1 MQTFLWSCS
10 IYVPNWGSKCQ
21 NIQKTVVE
29 LPLWDLF
36 VHGSRPSQIN
46 QMNLINAIAAAV
58 ISGTF
63 LIPTTSEARNVWIKG
78 GCHSDGKCTC
88 QKVISK
94 NWPYVTYKNKTSEGI
109 FTAVADCQKWRY
121 KYTKLDGRTL
131 YFQNWNDVISGS
143 IGEEALKN
151 VCRK

>member
-1 MQTFLWSCS
+1 
-10 IYVPNWGSKCQ
+10 
-21 NIQKTVVE
+21 
-29 LPLWDLF
+29 
-36 VHGSRPSQIN
+36 
-46 QMNLINAIAAAV
+46 
-58 ISGTF
+58 
-63 LIPTTSEARNVWIKG
+63 PTTSEARNVWIKG

-94 NWPYVTYKNKTSEGI
+94 KWPYVTYKNKTSEGI

-121 KYTKLDGRTL
+121 RYTKLDGRVF

-151 VCRK
+151 VCRKSSVSKPEAENIGCHAIQNSQGKSEGL